1 MEIYSSYI
9 QPDWNI
15 KVTKSITHPVK
26 GVLMIMLLF
35 ISYNYDIFF
44 IFTAYGG
51 GTQRLWQGLC
61 HMLPYNLCHTINTRH
76 YLGFKAHQTKLL
88 VHSRNDKFI
97 IYFDPRLLA
106 IYNNN
111 KY

>member
-1 MEIYSSYI
+1 M
-9 QPDWNI
+9 
-15 KVTKSITHPVK
+15 V
-26 GVLMIMLLF
+26 MLLF
-35 ISYNYDIFF
+35 NCYNCDIFF

-51 GTQRLWQGLC
+51 GTQRLWQELC

-88 VHSRNDKFI
+88 AHSRNDKFI

-106 IYNNN
+106 IYN